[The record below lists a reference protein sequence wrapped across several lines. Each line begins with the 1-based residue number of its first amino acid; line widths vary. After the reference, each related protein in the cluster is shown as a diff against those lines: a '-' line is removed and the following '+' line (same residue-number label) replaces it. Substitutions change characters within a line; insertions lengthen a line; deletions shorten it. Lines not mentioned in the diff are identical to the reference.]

1 MENISTLNLRKIEI
15 YPKELQDFASTLET
29 AFLNALNTY
38 VPATKREA
46 EALQLQ
52 DTIETILL
60 CLDNNFAPGDHFDYF
75 SCGAFKEA
83 YLASDSI
90 IVKFCSNAN
99 ETCRERHLL
108 KEAEAANLA
117 NLFVPTTFI
126 ELPTSLP
133 ITHLEDDSSNS
144 WIYDHHY
151 HTYVESKNYD
161 DWYLNYLEIQPRVS
175 PASAVP
181 CEFLPWDYQNLEIN
195 STLSIPRAM
204 INRVSTTN
212 KTWLLSIV
220 ENYGL
225 EKLKEFAVFCDDH
238 HIWDLHNNN
247 IGFTIS
253 LDGKEIPIILDWMSD

>member
-15 YPKELQDFASTLET
+15 YPKELQDFAFTLEE

-38 VPATKREA
+38 VSATKRET

-60 CLDNNFAPGDHFDYF
+60 CLNNNCAPGDHFDYF

-90 IVKFCSNAN
+90 IVKFCSNTN
-99 ETCRERHLL
+99 ETCREQRLL
-108 KEAEAANLA
+108 EEAKTAGLID
-117 NLFVPTTFI
+117 LFVPTTFI

-133 ITHLEDDSSNS
+133 ITHLDGDSDKWVYNS
-144 WIYDHHY
+144 YY
-151 HTYVESKNYD
+151 HTYVENEDYD
-161 DWYLNYLEIQPRVS
+161 DWYLDYLEIQPRVS

-181 CEFLPWDYQNLEIN
+181 CEYLPWDYQNLEISN
-195 STLSIPRAM
+195 TLSIPRAM

-225 EKLKEFAVFCDDH
+225 EKLKEFAMFCDDH
-238 HIWDLHNNN
+238 HIWDLHNDN

-253 LDGKEIPIILDWMSD
+253 FDGKEIPIILDWMSD